1 MTVAFGPRGRSSHGR
16 LTEMDQPLGAKHA
29 QMFEANE
36 RALNEARD
44 FHDWMLRQH
53 EDQDTIWFVNVL
65 TALLR
70 GLIVEYEQLNLG
82 YKQSARL
89 MAWACRNLMEISIY
103 TEYALKSEENAHEL
117 IEDLLM
123 DTLDVFTSFK
133 KWFSA
138 LEPAMATPELDAV
151 LKSFQ
156 ETKKEIGINRKTYR
170 TTRELAGI
178 LDREPDYLHANKVS
192 SKLIHPTAW
201 SLLSLD
207 LDKDDA
213 LMRPYIYQAGS
224 KYFAESF
231 LRMRQNVAK
240 HGTKPIAKAE

>member
-1 MTVAFGPRGRSSHGR
+1 
-16 LTEMDQPLGAKHA
+16 MDRPAAARQTG
-29 QMFEANE
+29 MFEVNE
-36 RALNEARD
+36 KALNEARD

-53 EDQDTIWFVNVL
+53 EDRDTVWFVNVL

-70 GLIVEYEQLNLG
+70 GLIIEYEQLNLG
-82 YKQSARL
+82 YQQSARL

-103 TEYALKSEENAHEL
+103 TEYALNSEENAHEL
-117 IEDLLM
+117 IEDMLM

-133 KWFSA
+133 RWFAA
-138 LEPAMATPELDAV
+138 LEPAMPTPELDAA
-151 LKSFQ
+151 LKLFQ
-156 ETKKEIGINRKTYR
+156 ETKTDVGISRRTFR
-170 TTRELAGI
+170 TTRELARL

-207 LDKDDA
+207 LDKEDA

-231 LRMRQNVAK
+231 LRIRQYVGK
-240 HGTKPIAKAE
+240 YGTKPIPKMG

>member
-1 MTVAFGPRGRSSHGR
+1 
-16 LTEMDQPLGAKHA
+16 MDQPTFAKDA
-29 QMFEANE
+29 QMFEVNE

-53 EDQDTIWFVNVL
+53 EDRDTIWFVNVL

-70 GLIVEYEQLNLG
+70 GLIIEYEQLNLG

-89 MAWACRNLMEISIY
+89 MAWACRNLMEISVY
-103 TEYALKSEENAHEL
+103 TEYVLKSEENASEL
-117 IEDLLM
+117 IEDMLM
-123 DTLDVFTSFK
+123 DALDVFTSFK
-133 KWFSA
+133 KWITA
-138 LEPAMATPELDAV
+138 LEPAMSTPELDAV
-151 LKSFQ
+151 LKLFQ
-156 ETKKEIGINRKTYR
+156 EAKTDAGINRKTHR
-170 TTRELAGI
+170 TTLELARV

-207 LDKDDA
+207 LVKEDA

-224 KYFAESF
+224 RYFAESL
-231 LRMRQNVAK
+231 LRIRQYVGK
-240 HGTKPIAKAE
+240 YGTRPV

>member
-1 MTVAFGPRGRSSHGR
+1 
-16 LTEMDQPLGAKHA
+16 MDQSRTAKPA
-29 QMFEANE
+29 EMFEVSGK
-36 RALNEARD
+36 ALDEARD

-70 GLIVEYEQLNLG
+70 GLIIEYQQLNTG
-82 YKQSARL
+82 YQRSVRL

-103 TEYALKSEENAHEL
+103 TEYALRSEENAHEL
-117 IEDLLM
+117 IEDVLM
-123 DTLDVFTSFK
+123 DTLDVFSSFK
-133 KWFSA
+133 KWFTA
-138 LEPAMATPELDAV
+138 LEPAMPTPELDAV

-156 ETKKEIGINRKTYR
+156 ETKTDVGINRKTYR
-170 TTRELAGI
+170 RTQDLARV

-207 LDKDDA
+207 LDKEDA
-213 LMRPYIYQAGS
+213 LMRPYIYKAGS
-224 KYFAESF
+224 KYFGVSF
-231 LRMRQNVAK
+231 LRIRQYVGK
-240 HGTKPIAKAE
+240 YGTKPIATMK

>member
-1 MTVAFGPRGRSSHGR
+1 
-16 LTEMDQPLGAKHA
+16 MDQPLGARRA
-29 QMFEANE
+29 QIFEADE

-44 FHDWMLRQH
+44 FHDWMLQQH
-53 EDQDTIWFVNVL
+53 EDPGTIWFVNVL

-103 TEYALKSEENAHEL
+103 TEYALNSEENAHEL
-117 IEDLLM
+117 IEDMFM

-133 KWFSA
+133 NWFSA
-138 LEPAMATPELDAV
+138 LEPSMPTPELDAV
-151 LKSFQ
+151 LQSFQ
-156 ETKKEIGINRKTYR
+156 ETKKEVGINRRKYR
-170 TTRELAGI
+170 TTRELASI
-178 LDREPDYLHANKVS
+178 LGREPDYLHANKIA

-207 LDKDDA
+207 LDEEDA
-213 LMRPYIYQAGS
+213 VMRPYLYQAGS
-224 KYFAESF
+224 KYFAESY
-231 LRMRQNVAK
+231 LRMRKYVAK
-240 HGTKPIAKAE
+240 HGTKPIAKEE